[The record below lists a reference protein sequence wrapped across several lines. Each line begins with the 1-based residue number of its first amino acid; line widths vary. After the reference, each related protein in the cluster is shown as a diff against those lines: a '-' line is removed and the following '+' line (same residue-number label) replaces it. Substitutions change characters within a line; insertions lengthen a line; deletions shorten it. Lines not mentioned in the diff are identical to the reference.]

1 MSEVQ
6 ISEHIARISD
16 ILEQIERLNRMNAF
30 HKHESRE
37 DSMRRQYE
45 EIRQGFLEELIGL
58 LSEFQ
63 IEVEIKG
70 EAA

>member
-16 ILEQIERLNRMNAF
+16 ILEQIEQLNRMIAF

-45 EIRQGFLEELIGL
+45 EIRQGFLEELKGL